1 MALEISSTLSDDL
14 HTLHLALN
22 GQLDAATAPAL
33 ESYVE
38 EHLGGDISTLVLNLR
53 GLSFVSSAGLRV
65 FAKTRKLVKARNG
78 RLCYVN
84 LSPQVRK
91 VFDIVKA
98 TPLSDVFAS
107 EEELDD
113 YLKAMQDQVS
123 AG

>member
-1 MALEISSTLSDDL
+1 MALEISSTASDPQ
-14 HTLHLALN
+14 TLHLALT
-22 GQLDAATAPAL
+22 GQLDAVTAPSFEA
-33 ESYVE
+33 YVE
-38 EHLGGDISTLVLNLR
+38 ANVAPEVSTLVLNLR

-65 FAKTRKLVKARNG
+65 LAKTRKLIRTRNG

-98 TPLSDVFAS
+98 TPLSEIFAS
-107 EEELDD
+107 EEELDG